1 MRNVLLHGHIF
12 KNAGTTLDWSLAR
25 SFGDQF
31 LDHRRDDLMRQH
43 GSAHVVDTLND
54 SPDLQAISS
63 HHMPQ
68 MPGESDGYRF
78 HRLYLLRHP
87 MLRVRS
93 VYEFEREQEAET
105 PGARAAKE
113 KDLKEYVDWRMQRNV
128 GPTIRN
134 FQCRYLA
141 GRFAPGKGKLTD
153 LEYFSAA
160 MQALREVEFIGVVEM
175 YDESMVM
182 AERLLRPI
190 FPDIDLAHVPQNVS
204 RSGRDTR
211 SPEEKLAR
219 LNSSLGDL
227 QKTLLDNNSYDLALY
242 QMGLAR
248 LEEEISNFKGFR
260 KALTNFQR
268 RCTRLSRFKRIK
280 RF

>member
-1 MRNVLLHGHIF
+1 VKNVLLHGHIF

-25 SFGDQF
+25 SFGDSF

-43 GSAHVVDTLND
+43 GAAHLVDTLHS
-54 SPDLQAISS
+54 SPELRAVSS

-68 MPGESDGYRF
+68 MPAEAGECRF
-78 HRLYLLRHP
+78 FRLYLLRHP
-87 MLRVRS
+87 ILRVRS
-93 VYEFEREQEAET
+93 VYEFEREQDAET

-128 GPTIRN
+128 GPTVRN

-141 GRFAPGKGKLTD
+141 GRFSPGKGKLTD
-153 LEYFSAA
+153 LEYFTAA
-160 MQALREVEFIGVVEM
+160 ARALQEVEFIGVVEM

-182 AERLLRPI
+182 AERLLRPL

-204 RSGRDTR
+204 RSGKDKRT
-211 SPEEKLAR
+211 PEEKLAR
-219 LNSSLGDL
+219 LSSKLGEL

-242 QMGLAR
+242 QMALAR
-248 LEEEISNFKGFR
+248 LEAEISDYKGFR
-260 KALTNFQR
+260 KAMVSFQR
-268 RCTRLSRFKRIK
+268 RCKRLSRFRH
-280 RF
+280 F